1 MSRGLR
7 LAVFDLDGVLV
18 VERSS
23 WEYLHRVFGTYEL
36 VSKASYAKDF
46 KRGLITY
53 SDWMKLDLES
63 IIRARGTVLCRQ
75 IIEAFE
81 KVEVVEGA
89 RELVTY
95 LKSRGVITAIVS
107 AGIDFL
113 ATRVANYLGI
123 DEVYAN
129 KLLCDEE
136 GKLLLQGI
144 EVVNPLKKGEVIK
157 EIAKKHG
164 VDLLETMYVG
174 DSEWD
179 CSAFEVVGY
188 PVALSST
195 LIECDKLLNSSSLIY
210 VSSLKELESLIKNIL
225 P

>member
-1 MSRGLR
+1 MSRRLR

-18 VERSS
+18 IERSS
-23 WEYLHRVFGTYEL
+23 WGYLHKVFGTYEL
-36 VSKASYAKDF
+36 VDKAGYAKDF
-46 KRGLITY
+46 ERGLITY
-53 SDWMKLDLES
+53 SDWMRLDLEN

-81 KVEVVEGA
+81 EVEIAEGA
-89 RELVTY
+89 REVVTY
-95 LKSRGVITAIVS
+95 LKSRGVATAIVS
-107 AGIDFL
+107 AGIEFL
-113 ATRVANYLGI
+113 ATRIASYLGI

-136 GKLLLQGI
+136 GKLLPRGV

-157 EIAKKHG
+157 EIARKHR

-195 LIECDKLLNSSSLIY
+195 PIKCGKLLNSTHLVY
-210 VSSLKELESLIKNIL
+210 VSNMKELESLIKNIL

>member
-1 MSRGLR
+1 MSGKLK

-18 VERSS
+18 LERSS
-23 WEYLHRVFGTYEL
+23 WGYLHKVFGTYEL
-36 VSKASYAKDF
+36 INKASYSKDF
-46 KRGLITY
+46 ERGLITY

-63 IIRARGTVLCRQ
+63 IIRARGTVLCREVA
-75 IIEAFE
+75 EAFE
-81 KVEVVEGA
+81 KVEIAEGA
-89 RELVTY
+89 REVVAY
-95 LKSRGVITAIVS
+95 LKIRGVRTAIVS
-107 AGIDFL
+107 AGIEYL
-113 ATRVANYLGI
+113 ATRVASNLGI

-136 GKLLLQGI
+136 GRLLPQGI

-157 EIAKKHG
+157 EITRKHSIS
-164 VDLLETMYVG
+164 LLETMYVG

-195 LIECDKLLNSSSLIY
+195 LIECSKLLNSTNLVY
-210 VSSLKELESLIKNIL
+210 VSNMKELESLIKSIV

>member
-1 MSRGLR
+1 MSGRLK

-18 VERSS
+18 LERSS
-23 WEYLHRVFGTYEL
+23 WGYLHKVFGTYEL
-36 VSKASYAKDF
+36 INKASYSKDF
-46 KRGLITY
+46 ERGLITY

-63 IIRARGTVLCRQ
+63 IIRVRGTVLCREVA
-75 IIEAFE
+75 EAFE
-81 KVEVVEGA
+81 KVEIAEGA
-89 RELVTY
+89 REVVAY
-95 LKSRGVITAIVS
+95 LKIRGVRTAIVS
-107 AGIDFL
+107 AGIEYL
-113 ATRVANYLGI
+113 ATRVASNLGI

-136 GKLLLQGI
+136 GRLLPQGI

-157 EIAKKHG
+157 EITRKHSIS
-164 VDLLETMYVG
+164 LLETMYVG
-174 DSEWD
+174 DNEWD

-195 LIECDKLLNSSSLIY
+195 LIECGKLLNSTNLVY
-210 VSSLKELESLIKNIL
+210 VSNMKELESLIKSIV